1 MIAGG
6 HGHGTVPV
14 GLGGDVDPQNPGV
27 EHVIRC
33 LMTVGMVGGQ
43 PGGAGTPQ
51 SHSSV
56 KQVQVEPVVVVW
68 SKHTQFV

>member
-33 LMTVGMVGGQ
+33 LMESLNNRATA
-43 PGGAGTPQ
+43 AG
-51 SHSSV
+51 
-56 KQVQVEPVVVVW
+56 E
-68 SKHTQFV
+68 